1 MKKSLSLI
9 CLTITIQMAVA
20 QKDTCMA
27 GVFLTYND
35 FLNNKLTNK
44 IDTKIKGNKFGF
56 ILFKE
61 TIKVITPETKIKYA
75 PGSIYGY
82 YYCGMRYRYSP
93 GGELY
98 APEDYYKIE
107 EMDGIVIYSS
117 VFWGGSEYFYSK
129 DLSTP
134 IHRLNMSNL
143 EKDFGD
149 NTDFMT
155 AVRKSKS
162 RSDGLSKHNKNN
174 HFTINSIY
182 TETIKKQTP

>member
-1 MKKSLSLI
+1 MKKLLSLVCFI
-9 CLTITIQMAVA
+9 AIVQMTVA
-20 QKDTCMA
+20 QKKDTCMA

-56 ILFKE
+56 ILFNE
-61 TIKVITPETKIKYA
+61 TIKVITPKAKIKYVS
-75 PGSIYGY
+75 GSIYGY
-82 YYCGMRYRYSP
+82 SYCGVQFRYSP

-98 APEDYYKIE
+98 APEDYYKVEQIG
-107 EMDGIVIYSS
+107 GIIIYSS

-129 DLSTP
+129 DLSAP
-134 IHRLNMSNL
+134 IHRLNINNL

-149 NTDFMT
+149 NTDFII

-162 RSDGLSKHNKNN
+162 RSDGLSAHDKNN
-174 HFTINSIY
+174 HFTINTIY
-182 TETIKKQTP
+182 TETIKK

>member
-1 MKKSLSLI
+1 MKKLLSLV
-9 CLTITIQMAVA
+9 CLTIAMQMAIA

-35 FLNNKLTNK
+35 FMNNKLTNK
-44 IDTKIKGNKFGF
+44 IDTKIKGNEFGF
-56 ILFKE
+56 VLFKE
-61 TIKVITPETKIKYA
+61 TIKVITPEAKTKYA
-75 PGSIYGY
+75 AGSIYGY
-82 YYCGMRYRYSP
+82 SYCGVRYRYSP

-98 APEDYYKIE
+98 APEDYYEIE
-107 EMDGIVIYSS
+107 EVGGIVIYSS

-134 IHRLNMSNL
+134 IHRLNINNF
-143 EKDFGD
+143 EKDFGN

-155 AVRKSKS
+155 AIRKSKS
-162 RSDGLSKHNKNN
+162 RWDGLSTHDKNN

-182 TETIKKQTP
+182 TETIKK